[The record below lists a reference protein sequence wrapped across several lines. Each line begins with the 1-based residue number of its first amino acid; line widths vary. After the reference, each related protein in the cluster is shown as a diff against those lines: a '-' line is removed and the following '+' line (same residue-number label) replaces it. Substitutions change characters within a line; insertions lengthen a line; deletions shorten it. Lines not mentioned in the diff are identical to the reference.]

1 MGDEKPKFEGFR
13 KISKTSKHFYNVPNE
28 WTDVVAEIDNLAELK
43 VIEYIMRHTWGFKE
57 YGGFKHIT
65 TDEFMHGR
73 KKGNKG
79 RMDNGTKLSN
89 RSVID
94 GLRAAIEH
102 GYVLCRLDDTDGAR
116 KEKSYALRMR
126 EEKID
131 CEETS

>member
-1 MGDEKPKFEGFR
+1 MGDEPKFGGFR
-13 KISKTSKHFYNVPNE
+13 KPEKPEKGFYHVPNE
-28 WTDVVAEIDNLAELK
+28 WTNVMADIDNLAELK

-57 YGGFKHIT
+57 YGQFKKIT

-73 KKGNKG
+73 KKGNGG

-102 GYVLCRLDDTDGAR
+102 GYVLCKIDDEDGAR
-116 KEKSYALRMR
+116 K
-126 EEKID
+126 INVI
-131 CEETS
+131 